1 MIPFDW
7 EGNAMFDNKRI
18 AVLGAGKLGEAL
30 IAGMVDANVV
40 SRKQFIATAAHQERL
55 DQVGAKLEVET
66 TLSNAEAVRK
76 AHLILLCVKP
86 QTVEEVL
93 RQIAADLT
101 PNHIVVSV
109 AASVTTKFMEA
120 IIDKPVP
127 VIRTMPNTPCFVKK
141 GMTAIAPGKYA
152 TSDHVAQ
159 ARKIFDAIGRTLIL
173 DEKHMDA
180 VTGLSAS
187 GPAFVY
193 IIIESFI
200 EAGVKVG
207 LPRDAATQLAAQMVL
222 GASTMVLETGEHPAK
237 LKDIVTTPAGC
248 TIDGILELE
257 DGGLRV
263 TLIKAVVRATQRAKE
278 LVNG

>member
-1 MIPFDW
+1 
-7 EGNAMFDNKRI
+7 MFQNKKI

-30 IAGMVDANVV
+30 ITGMLDAGIV
-40 SRKQFIATAAHQERL
+40 SKNQFIATAAHRERL
-55 DQVGAKLEVET
+55 EQIQSKLGIEV
-66 TLSNAEAVRK
+66 TLSNGEAVRK
-76 AHLILLCVKP
+76 SQLVLLCVKP

-93 RQIAADLT
+93 RQVSDDLT
-101 PNHIVVSV
+101 PNHLIVSV
-109 AASVTTKFMEA
+109 AASVTTRFIEG
-120 IIDKPVP
+120 ILDKPVP
-127 VIRTMPNTPCFVKK
+127 VIRTMPNTPCLIKQ
-141 GMTAIAPGKYA
+141 GMTAISPGRHA
-152 TSDHVAQ
+152 TPDHMSQ
-159 ARKIFDAIGRTLIL
+159 ARCIFDAIGRSLIV

-193 IIIESFI
+193 IIIESFV

-207 LPRDAATQLAAQMVL
+207 LPREVATQLAAQMVH
-222 GASTMVLETGEHPAK
+222 GAANMVLQTGEHPAK